1 MPRRNIEHPFVPVL
15 PDPTRSDSENKRSPE
30 RGCET
35 GGLTAKQRQRA
46 SRSRRCPRPSLD
58 APDSLSRLIP
68 SRVARGFF
76 LAVVSG
82 LFFTCLNASAKELA
96 SEMPP
101 LYVVVGP
108 LDRGHRR

>member
-1 MPRRNIEHPFVPVL
+1 MSAPV
-15 PDPTRSDSENKRSPE
+15 
-30 RGCET
+30 
-35 GGLTAKQRQRA
+35 
-46 SRSRRCPRPSLD
+46 LD

-82 LFFTCLNASAKELA
+82 LFFNFLNASAKELA

-101 LYVVVGP
+101 LLRVVGA
-108 LDRGHRR
+108 LDSGHRPDRALHAVARRPEAACARAI